1 MASVVL
7 KNVVKR
13 FGKVEVVHG
22 ISLDI
27 DDRQFVVLVGPS
39 GCGKS
44 TVLRMVAGLEV
55 ISAG

>member
-27 DDRQFVVLVGPS
+27 DDR
-39 GCGKS
+39 
-44 TVLRMVAGLEV
+44 
-55 ISAG
+55 